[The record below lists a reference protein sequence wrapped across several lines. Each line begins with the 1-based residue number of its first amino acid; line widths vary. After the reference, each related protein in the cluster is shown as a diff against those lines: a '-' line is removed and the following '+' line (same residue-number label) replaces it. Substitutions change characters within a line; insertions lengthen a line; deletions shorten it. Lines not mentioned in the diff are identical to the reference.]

1 MPKTEFITIKNYIP
15 RIDDSIFSEPI
26 NWQISEGEVWAI
38 VGDNASGKT
47 TLANILRGK
56 FFAETGEIQY
66 HFLDAIRTSEYQT
79 LWPDKFI
86 KTVNFKSAYSTDDFK
101 QMYYQQRFHSTEVD
115 ECPMLTDMFKPAQI
129 EMLKTDEKFASLNIT
144 PLLNRRIIH
153 LSSGEMRRVI
163 IAKSLLE
170 KPSMIIFDDP
180 FNGLDVNMLP
190 QVDELLSKV
199 PQMGIQTM
207 FICPTINQIPTCT
220 THIIRLENC
229 NVTYCDSI
237 KKFRLND
244 AVESTKIDV
253 DWQKISTIKP
263 CDSNEVVCFRDI
275 EISYGQNIVQQHLN
289 WQINKGEKWALQGAN
304 GTGKST
310 LLSYIFADNPQAYAK
325 DIALFGRERGSGESI
340 WDIKKR
346 IGFTSSEMHLYYR
359 EPVSCLKIVES
370 GFFDSI
376 GLFRTCTTE
385 QEYTAKYVMQI
396 VGIQHLMQRSFMRIS
411 SAEQRLVLFA
421 RTLVKNPE
429 LLILDEPFHGFDNR
443 NLQRCIGIVE
453 SFCEQDG
460 KTLIFVTH
468 NEAELPQCIT
478 HRFKLEKCD

>member
-1 MPKTEFITIKNYIP
+1 MPFITLNNYRP
-15 RIDDSIFSEPI
+15 RLDDAIFQHPL
-26 NWQISEGEVWAI
+26 NWQINSGEVWAI

-56 FFAETGEIQY
+56 FFADEGEIRY
-66 HFLDAIRTSEYQT
+66 HFLDAMRSSEYQT

-129 EMLKTDEKFASLNIT
+129 EALTNNPFFASLNIGS
-144 PLLNRRIIH
+144 LLDRRIIH

-163 IAKSLLE
+163 IARSLLE
-170 KPSMIIFDDP
+170 KPSMIIFDNP
-180 FNGLDVNMLP
+180 FNGLDVNMVP
-190 QVDELLSKV
+190 QVDELLSHV
-199 PQMGIQTM
+199 PESGIQTM
-207 FICPTINQIPTCT
+207 FICPAANQIPSCA
-220 THIIRLENC
+220 THILKLKNC
-229 NVTYCDSI
+229 DISYCGPIADCV
-237 KKFRLND
+237 FG
-244 AVESTKIDV
+244 EDV
-253 DWQKISTIKP
+253 DSEPVNIDWCGINTIEP
-263 CDSNEVVCFRDI
+263 SASREVVRFNDI
-275 EISYGQNIVQQHLN
+275 EISYGQHIVQQHLN
-289 WQINKGEKWALQGAN
+289 WVIKKGEKWALLGDN

-325 DIALFGRERGSGESI
+325 DIELFGRKRGTGESI

-376 GLFRTCTTE
+376 GLYRTCSAR
-385 QEYTAKYVMQI
+385 QEAEAKYVMRF
-396 VGIQHLMQRSFMRIS
+396 VGISHLDQRSFMRIS

-429 LLILDEPFHGFDNR
+429 VLILEEPFHGFDMK
-443 NLQRCIGIVE
+443 NLQRCIQIVE
-453 SFCEQDG
+453 SFCRQPE

-468 NEAELPQCIT
+468 NAAELPECIE
-478 HRFKLEKCD
+478 HQFVLKKNC

>member
-1 MPKTEFITIKNYIP
+1 MPFITINNYRP
-15 RIDDSIFSEPI
+15 RLDDAIFQQPL
-26 NWQISEGEVWAI
+26 NWQINEGEVWAI

-56 FFAETGEIQY
+56 FFADEGEIRY
-66 HFLDAIRTSEYQT
+66 HFLDAMRTSEYQT
-79 LWPDKFI
+79 LWPDRFI
-86 KTVNFKSAYSTDDFK
+86 KTVNFKSAYSASDFK

-115 ECPMLTDMFKPAQI
+115 ECPMLTDMFKPVQI
-129 EMLKTDEKFASLNIT
+129 ELLKKDPLFASLNINS
-144 PLLNRRIIH
+144 LLDRRIIH

-170 KPSMIIFDDP
+170 KPSMIIFDNP
-180 FNGLDVNMLP
+180 FNGLDVNMVP
-190 QVDELLSKV
+190 QVDELLSRV
-199 PQMGIQTM
+199 PTMSIQTM
-207 FICPTINQIPTCT
+207 FICPTASQRPSCV
-220 THIIRLENC
+220 THILQLSHCAVSYCGGIEHFNTDETVENEP
-229 NVTYCDSI
+229 
-237 KKFRLND
+237 
-244 AVESTKIDV
+244 VEV
-253 DWQKISTIKP
+253 DWSRITTIEP
-263 CDSNEVVCFRDI
+263 CSGNEVVRFRDI

-289 WQINKGEKWALQGAN
+289 WTIKKGEKWALLGDN

-325 DIALFGRERGSGESI
+325 DIALFGRERGTGESI

-376 GLFRTCTTE
+376 GLYRTCSAQ
-385 QEYTAKYVMQI
+385 QESEAKYVMQV
-396 VGIQHLMQRSFMRIS
+396 VGISHLEERSFMKIS

-429 LLILDEPFHGFDNR
+429 VLILDEPFHGFDQK
-443 NLQRCIGIVE
+443 NLHRCLQIVE
-453 SFCEQDG
+453 SFCRQPG

-468 NEAELPQCIT
+468 NAAELPECIG
-478 HRFKLEKCD
+478 HRFVLKKSC